1 MGVLIFLQLK
11 KALGKLRFWRHSRKK
26 RLRPI
31 VEKTQVKKSAA
42 NGGIVFSL
50 LLSVNSSASL
60 ICRLREKNKKT
71 KDSGELIFY

>member
-11 KALGKLRFWRHSRKK
+11 KKRSASYVSGGTAEKK

-60 ICRLREKNKKT
+60 LCRLREKK
-71 KDSGELIFY
+71 